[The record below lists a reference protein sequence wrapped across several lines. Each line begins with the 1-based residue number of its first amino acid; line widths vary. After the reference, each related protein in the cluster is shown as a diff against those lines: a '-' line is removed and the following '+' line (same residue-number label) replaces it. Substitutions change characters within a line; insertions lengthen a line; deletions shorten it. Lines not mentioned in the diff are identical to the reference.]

1 MDEVDMV
8 VPRNCVND
16 MVVYLHNLQK
26 EKDIRIKALVM
37 REVEI
42 FMRIFER

>member
-16 MVVYLHNLQK
+16 MVVYFIIFRK
-26 EKDIRIKALVM
+26 KRISVLKVLVM
-37 REVEI
+37 REMEI
-42 FMRIFER
+42 FMRIF